1 VTLVTLAVGFSFRV
15 CSSAL
20 LPRTY
25 VDNLD
30 FLTDYFISQPVI
42 PERLTTLV
50 RERVQAEP
58 GISIGILVGDIAGLR
73 PHDRYLGRLELENH
87 AHHDRANEQ

>member
-1 VTLVTLAVGFSFRV
+1 MEEDLHTLATKQPYHYQRSVEGQWLSPPGDELTQPLGFSFRV

-42 PERLTTLV
+42 F
-50 RERVQAEP
+50 QKKA
-58 GISIGILVGDIAGLR
+58 ILLAWNGL
-73 PHDRYLGRLELENH
+73 LH
-87 AHHDRANEQ
+87 A